1 MLIFRENSSENVPF
15 VEIDEPKR
23 MEIYERRVTSMKKL
37 LALVLALVMTLS
49 LAVVGSNA
57 AFKDADKVNETY
69 SEAVNVLSGMKVFQ
83 GYTDGSFQ
91 PTGDITRAE
100 VAAIVYRLYT
110 GDVTDKQASL
120 YATYNKFS
128 DMDGAAWAKGYIGYC
143 ANAGLIKGYDDKTFG
158 PADKVTGYQALAM
171 ILRAVGYDK
180 NDEFTGAQWQL
191 RVASTAQQAGVLV
204 NVKGVDLNAPASREL
219 VAELLFRT
227 AATVPM
233 VKYTPAF
240 GYVAN
245 SIVGNQKTLGEQNFD
260 LKLSTTVNA
269 DVWGRPAN
277 VWTYNTGDKKTT
289 VVAKPV
295 VSYTVKVD
303 ECDIAKDL
311 GISTS
316 KAIEGAYIDGYSYA
330 KNLTSADVTSNRYAT
345 INPLATTSYVGAQGR
360 LTEVYDMGAAGYRI
374 VEINTYLAQITKVTP
389 AYTDRNSH
397 VTVDTV
403 DLKAY
408 TTSNTTKPVSFA
420 KVEATGFTV
429 GQYVLV
435 TISNVG
441 TATAAVE
448 SVAAAEVV
456 AGGKLTGWT
465 NEVGTTAATTVVA
478 GTTYKDANKFFLN
491 YRAAG
496 NWMVATD
503 SYGNAIGLVESASN
517 YLAVARIE
525 WKANATSFGGYALA
539 DVVLANGEVKNDVTI
554 ASVNGNAANATGSQ
568 NGNFYTQGVPTSGS
582 VSIYWTNNS
591 AYYNHI
597 MAYSVNADGSYNLMN
612 ATHYTNAAT
621 KSDKVVDLGGP
632 DTNTVGTASYNNS
645 TATISDQTNTVV
657 ATDNTVFLYVNENG
671 YSYTVYTGKNNA
683 PSITAAKMCVKF
695 DSYGYAELV
704 VVRSYTAASNTFIA
718 YVTDKTVD
726 GYAYPNG
733 TQVPAYTVY
742 KLGSLDATTVYD
754 ATVSGTTVTAANAF
768 ATAFD
773 GQSAGQGLYKF
784 EVTSDGYIKSMALVL
799 AGAGAYATKT
809 EGTEYFDRATVKA
822 PVVGNSF
829 QTEKTTGTVNKD
841 FNVLTD
847 PATSVIKVVTYS
859 DGTVALAA
867 GTTADITEGAKVL
880 VNYNGTA
887 SLNKYNAKVV
897 YVAAAESSV
906 NPDADKSDVKTL
918 AGKGTVTI
926 GSTVVDIVDKAYVS
940 VDLAL
945 KNAKTLTGYN
955 GSTMPVAV
963 SNTNDWVA
971 LGVYDNAAL
980 AAQVT
985 LPANSGSTTASGT
998 YVLSTNNV
1006 ILVAFSENFV
1016 NYYVAYV
1023 IG

>member
-1 MLIFRENSSENVPF
+1 
-15 VEIDEPKR
+15 
-23 MEIYERRVTSMKKL
+23 MKKL

-245 SIVGNQKTLGEQNFD
+245 SVVGAQKTLGEQNFD

-277 VWTYNTGDKKTT
+277 VWTYNTGNKKTT

-621 KSDKVVDLGGP
+621 KSDKIIDLGG
-632 DTNTVGTASYNNS
+632 DADVGTAYYNNS
-645 TATISDQTNTVV
+645 TATIGDRINNVV
-657 ATDNTVFLYVNENG
+657 ATDNTVFLYVNDNG

-704 VVRSYTAASNTFIA
+704 VVRGYTAASNTFIA
-718 YVTDKTVD
+718 YVTDKTID

-733 TQVPAYTVY
+733 VQVPAYTVY
-742 KLGSLDATTVYD
+742 KMGSLDATTVYD
-754 ATVSGTTVTAANAF
+754 ATVSGTTVTATSKF
-768 ATAFD
+768 ATAYD
-773 GQSAGQGLYKF
+773 VANAGHGLYKF
-784 EVTSDGYIKSMALVL
+784 EVTSDGYISSMTLVM
-799 AGAGAYATKT
+799 AGEGAYQTDT
-809 EGTEYFDRATVKA
+809 TNHIDRATVKA

-829 QTEKTTGTVNKD
+829 QTEKTTNVANKD
-841 FNVLTD
+841 FNILTD
-847 PATSVIKVVTYS
+847 PATTVIKVVTYN

-867 GTTADITEGAKVL
+867 GTPADLTAGAKVL

-897 YVAAAESSV
+897 YVAATESSV
-906 NPDADKSDVKTL
+906 NPNPSVPANVASIEIKSDKSVYMTLDNTAKVGDKFGFTVEKLGDNGYVKVGDYF
-918 AGKGTVTI
+918 ATVQGNTKAAW
-926 GSTVVDIVDKAYVS
+926 VDMSKV
-940 VDLAL
+940 L
-945 KNAKTLTGYN
+945 
-955 GSTMPVAV
+955 
-963 SNTNDWVA
+963 SN
-971 LGVYDNAAL
+971 
-980 AAQVT
+980 
-985 LPANSGSTTASGT
+985 GT
-998 YVLSTNNV
+998 YRVTCGV
-1006 ILVAFSENFV
+1006 FTDEATF
-1016 NYYVAYV
+1016 
-1023 IG
+1023 

>member
-1 MLIFRENSSENVPF
+1 
-15 VEIDEPKR
+15 
-23 MEIYERRVTSMKKL
+23 MKKL

-204 NVKGVDLNAPASREL
+204 NVKGVDLNAAATREL

-277 VWTYNTGDKKTT
+277 VWTYNTGNKKTT

-389 AYTDRNSH
+389 AFTDRNSH

-408 TTSNTTKPVSFA
+408 TTSTTTKPVSFA

-621 KSDKVVDLGGP
+621 KSDKIIDLGFTESTP
-632 DTNTVGTASYNNS
+632 ETTAGTAYYNNS
-645 TATISDQTNTVV
+645 TATIGDRTNNIV
-657 ATDNTVFLYVNENG
+657 ATDNTVFLYVNDNG

-704 VVRSYTAASNTFIA
+704 VVRGYTAASNTFIA
-718 YVTDKTVD
+718 YVTDKTID
-726 GYAYPNG
+726 GYAYPSG
-733 TQVPAYTVY
+733 VQVPAYTVY
-742 KLGSLDATTVYD
+742 KMGSLDATTVYD
-754 ATVSGTTVTAANAF
+754 ASVSGTTVTATSKF
-768 ATAFD
+768 ATAYD
-773 GQSAGQGLYKF
+773 GANAGHGLYKF
-784 EVTSDGYIKSMALVL
+784 EVTSDGYISSMTLVM
-799 AGAGAYATKT
+799 AG
-809 EGTEYFDRATVKA
+809 EGIYNTDTTNHIDRATVKA

-829 QTEKTTGTVNKD
+829 QTAQAANTPNKD

-847 PATSVIKVVTYS
+847 PATAVIKVVKYN
-859 DGTVALAA
+859 DGTIALAA
-867 GTTADITEGAKVL
+867 GTADDITTSSIAVL
-880 VNYNGTA
+880 VNYDATA
-887 SLNKYNAKVV
+887 SLNKYNAKTV
-897 YVAAAESSV
+897 YVVTSENIENPNPSV
-906 NPDADKSDVKTL
+906 PANVASIEIKSDKSVYMTLDNTAKVGDKFGFTVEKLGDNGYVKVGDYF
-918 AGKGTVTI
+918 ATVQGNTKAAW
-926 GSTVVDIVDKAYVS
+926 VDMSKV
-940 VDLAL
+940 L
-945 KNAKTLTGYN
+945 
-955 GSTMPVAV
+955 
-963 SNTNDWVA
+963 SN
-971 LGVYDNAAL
+971 
-980 AAQVT
+980 
-985 LPANSGSTTASGT
+985 GT
-998 YVLSTNNV
+998 YRVTCGV
-1006 ILVAFSENFV
+1006 FTDEATF
-1016 NYYVAYV
+1016 
-1023 IG
+1023 

>member
-1 MLIFRENSSENVPF
+1 
-15 VEIDEPKR
+15 
-23 MEIYERRVTSMKKL
+23 MKKL

-91 PTGDITRAE
+91 PKGAITRAE

-110 GDVTDKQASL
+110 GDVADKQASL

-245 SIVGNQKTLGEQNFD
+245 SVVGAQKTLGEQNFD

-277 VWTYNTGDKKTT
+277 VWTYNTGNKKTT

-408 TTSNTTKPVSFA
+408 TTSTTTKPVSFA

-478 GTTYKDANKFFLN
+478 GTTYKDSNKFFLN
-491 YRAAG
+491 HRAAG

-621 KSDKVVDLGGP
+621 KSDKIIDLGG
-632 DTNTVGTASYNNS
+632 DTAVGTAYYNNS
-645 TATISDQTNTVV
+645 TATIGDRINNVV
-657 ATDNTVFLYVNENG
+657 ATDNTVFLYVNDNG

-704 VVRSYTAASNTFIA
+704 VVRGYTAASNTFIA
-718 YVTDKTVD
+718 YVTDKTID
-726 GYAYPNG
+726 GYAYPSG
-733 TQVPAYTVY
+733 VQVPAYTVY
-742 KLGSLDATTVYD
+742 KMGSLDATTVYD
-754 ATVSGTTVTAANAF
+754 ATVSGTTVTATSKF
-768 ATAFD
+768 ATAYN
-773 GQSAGQGLYKF
+773 GANAGHGLYKF
-784 EVTSDGYIKSMALVL
+784 EVTSDGYISSMTLVM
-799 AGAGAYATKT
+799 AG
-809 EGTEYFDRATVKA
+809 EGTYNTDTTNHIDRATVKA

-829 QTEKTTGTVNKD
+829 QTAKAANTPNKD

-847 PATSVIKVVTYS
+847 PATAVIKVVKYN
-859 DGTVALAA
+859 DGTIALAA
-867 GTTADITEGAKVL
+867 GTADDITTSSIAVL
-880 VNYNGTA
+880 VNYDATA
-887 SLNKYNAKVV
+887 SLNKYNAKTV
-897 YVAAAESSV
+897 YVVTSENIENPNPSV
-906 NPDADKSDVKTL
+906 PANVASIEIKSDKSVYMTLDNTAKVGDKFGFTVEKLGDNGYVKVGDYF
-918 AGKGTVTI
+918 ATVQGNTKAAW
-926 GSTVVDIVDKAYVS
+926 VDMSKV
-940 VDLAL
+940 L
-945 KNAKTLTGYN
+945 
-955 GSTMPVAV
+955 
-963 SNTNDWVA
+963 SN
-971 LGVYDNAAL
+971 
-980 AAQVT
+980 
-985 LPANSGSTTASGT
+985 GT
-998 YVLSTNNV
+998 YRVTCGVFTDEATFN
-1006 ILVAFSENFV
+1006 
-1016 NYYVAYV
+1016 
-1023 IG
+1023 

>member
-1 MLIFRENSSENVPF
+1 
-15 VEIDEPKR
+15 
-23 MEIYERRVTSMKKL
+23 MKKL

-204 NVKGVDLNAPASREL
+204 NVKGVDLNAAATREL

-408 TTSNTTKPVSFA
+408 TTSTTTKPVSFA

-554 ASVNGNAANATGSQ
+554 ASVNGNAANATGAT
-568 NGNFYTQGVPTSGS
+568 GNTYTQGVPTSGS

-621 KSDKVVDLGGP
+621 KSDKIIDLGF
-632 DTNTVGTASYNNS
+632 TVSTPETTAGTAFYNNS
-645 TATISDQTNTVV
+645 TATIGDASNTNTVV
-657 ATDNTVFLYVNENG
+657 ATDNTVFLYVNDNG

-704 VVRSYTAASNTFIA
+704 VVRGYTAASNTFIA
-718 YVTDKTVD
+718 YVTDKTID
-726 GYAYPNG
+726 GYAYPSG
-733 TQVPAYTVY
+733 VQVPAYTVY
-742 KLGSLDATTVYD
+742 KMGSLDATTVYD
-754 ATVSGTTVTAANAF
+754 ATVSGTTVTATSKF
-768 ATAFD
+768 ATAYD
-773 GQSAGQGLYKF
+773 GANAGHGLYKF
-784 EVTSDGYIKSMALVL
+784 EVTSDGYISSMTLVM
-799 AGAGAYATKT
+799 AGEGAYATDT
-809 EGTEYFDRATVKA
+809 TNHIDRATVKA

-829 QTEKTTGTVNKD
+829 QTAQSAGTPNKD

-847 PATSVIKVVTYS
+847 PATAVIKVVKYN
-859 DGTVALAA
+859 DGTIALAA
-867 GTTADITEGAKVL
+867 GTADDITTSSIAVL
-880 VNYNGTA
+880 VNYDATA
-887 SLNKYNAKVV
+887 SLNKYNAKTV
-897 YVAAAESSV
+897 YVVTSENIENPNPSV
-906 NPDADKSDVKTL
+906 PANVASIEIKSDKSVYMTLDNTAKVGDKFGFTVEKLGDNGYVKVGDYF
-918 AGKGTVTI
+918 ATVQGNTKAAW
-926 GSTVVDIVDKAYVS
+926 VDMSKV
-940 VDLAL
+940 L
-945 KNAKTLTGYN
+945 
-955 GSTMPVAV
+955 
-963 SNTNDWVA
+963 SN
-971 LGVYDNAAL
+971 
-980 AAQVT
+980 
-985 LPANSGSTTASGT
+985 GT
-998 YVLSTNNV
+998 YRVTCGV
-1006 ILVAFSENFV
+1006 FTDEATF
-1016 NYYVAYV
+1016 
-1023 IG
+1023 

>member
-1 MLIFRENSSENVPF
+1 
-15 VEIDEPKR
+15 
-23 MEIYERRVTSMKKL
+23 MKKL

-91 PTGDITRAE
+91 PKGAITRAE

-110 GDVTDKQASL
+110 GDVADKQASL

-128 DMDGAAWAKGYIGYC
+128 DMDGAKWAAGYIGYC
-143 ANAGLIKGYDDKTFG
+143 ANAGLVKGYDAKTFG

-204 NVKGVDLNAPASREL
+204 NVKGVDLHAAATREL

-245 SIVGNQKTLGEQNFD
+245 SIVGAQKTLGEQNFD

-277 VWTYNTGDKKTT
+277 VWTYNTGNKKTT

-408 TTSNTTKPVSFA
+408 TTSTTTKPVSFA

-621 KSDKVVDLGGP
+621 KSDKIIDLGG
-632 DTNTVGTASYNNS
+632 DAAVGTAYYNNS
-645 TATISDQTNTVV
+645 TATIGDRINNVV
-657 ATDNTVFLYVNENG
+657 ATDNTVFLYVNDNG

-704 VVRSYTAASNTFIA
+704 VVRGYTAASNTFIA
-718 YVTDKTVD
+718 YVTDKTID
-726 GYAYPNG
+726 GYAYPSG
-733 TQVPAYTVY
+733 VQVPAYTVY
-742 KLGSLDATTVYD
+742 KMGSLDATTVYD
-754 ATVSGTTVTAANAF
+754 ATVSGTTVTATSKF
-768 ATAFD
+768 ATAYN
-773 GQSAGQGLYKF
+773 GANAGHGLYKF
-784 EVTSDGYIKSMALVL
+784 EVTSDGYISSMTLVM
-799 AGAGAYATKT
+799 AG
-809 EGTEYFDRATVKA
+809 EGTYNTDTTNHIDRATVKA

-829 QTEKTTGTVNKD
+829 QTAQAANTPNKD

-847 PATSVIKVVTYS
+847 PATAVIKVVKYN
-859 DGTVALAA
+859 DGTIALAA
-867 GTTADITEGAKVL
+867 GTADDITTSSIAVL
-880 VNYNGTA
+880 VNYDATA
-887 SLNKYNAKVV
+887 SLNKYNAKTV
-897 YVAAAESSV
+897 YVVTSENIENPNPSV
-906 NPDADKSDVKTL
+906 PANVASIEIKSDKSVYMTLDNTAKVGDKFGFTVEKLGDNGYVKVGDYF
-918 AGKGTVTI
+918 ATVQGNTKAAW
-926 GSTVVDIVDKAYVS
+926 VDMSKV
-940 VDLAL
+940 L
-945 KNAKTLTGYN
+945 
-955 GSTMPVAV
+955 
-963 SNTNDWVA
+963 SN
-971 LGVYDNAAL
+971 
-980 AAQVT
+980 
-985 LPANSGSTTASGT
+985 GT
-998 YVLSTNNV
+998 YRVTCGVFTDEATFN
-1006 ILVAFSENFV
+1006 
-1016 NYYVAYV
+1016 
-1023 IG
+1023 

>member
-1 MLIFRENSSENVPF
+1 
-15 VEIDEPKR
+15 
-23 MEIYERRVTSMKKL
+23 MKKL

-204 NVKGVDLNAPASREL
+204 NVKGVDLNAAATREL

-554 ASVNGNAANATGSQ
+554 ASVNGNAANATGAQ
-568 NGNFYTQGVPTSGS
+568 GNTYTQGVPTSGS

-621 KSDKVVDLGGP
+621 KSDKIIDLGF
-632 DTNTVGTASYNNS
+632 TVSTPETTAGTAFYNNS
-645 TATISDQTNTVV
+645 TATIGDASNTNTVV
-657 ATDNTVFLYVNENG
+657 ATDNTVFLYVNDNG

-704 VVRSYTAASNTFIA
+704 VVRGYTAASNTFIA
-718 YVTDKTVD
+718 YVTDKTID
-726 GYAYPNG
+726 GYAYPSG
-733 TQVPAYTVY
+733 VQVPAYTVY
-742 KLGSLDATTVYD
+742 KMGSLDATTVYD
-754 ATVSGTTVTAANAF
+754 ATVSGTTVTATSKF
-768 ATAFD
+768 ATAYD
-773 GQSAGQGLYKF
+773 GANAGHGLYKF
-784 EVTSDGYIKSMALVL
+784 EVTSDGYISSMTLVM
-799 AGAGAYATKT
+799 AGEGAYATDT
-809 EGTEYFDRATVKA
+809 TNHIDRATVKA

-829 QTEKTTGTVNKD
+829 QTAQSAGTPNKD

-847 PATSVIKVVTYS
+847 PATAVIKVVKYN
-859 DGTVALAA
+859 DGTIALAA
-867 GTTADITEGAKVL
+867 GTADDITTSSIAVL
-880 VNYNGTA
+880 VNYDATA
-887 SLNKYNAKVV
+887 SLNKYNAKTV
-897 YVAAAESSV
+897 YVVTSENIENPNPSV
-906 NPDADKSDVKTL
+906 PANVASIEIKSDKSVYMTLDNTAKVGDKFGFTVEKLGDNGYVKVGDYFATVQGNTK
-918 AGKGTVTI
+918 AAWVDMGKV
-926 GSTVVDIVDKAYVS
+926 
-940 VDLAL
+940 L
-945 KNAKTLTGYN
+945 
-955 GSTMPVAV
+955 
-963 SNTNDWVA
+963 SN
-971 LGVYDNAAL
+971 
-980 AAQVT
+980 
-985 LPANSGSTTASGT
+985 GT
-998 YVLSTNNV
+998 YRVTCGV
-1006 ILVAFSENFV
+1006 FTDEATF
-1016 NYYVAYV
+1016 
-1023 IG
+1023 

>member
-91 PTGDITRAE
+91 PKGAITRAE

-110 GDVTDKQASL
+110 GDVADKQASL

-128 DMDGAAWAKGYIGYC
+128 DMDGAKWAAGYIGYC

-191 RVASTAQQAGVLV
+191 RVASTAQQLGVLK
-204 NVKGVDLNAPASREL
+204 NVKGVDLNAAASREL

-245 SIVGNQKTLGEQNFD
+245 SIVGAQKTLGEQNFD

-277 VWTYNTGDKKTT
+277 VWTYNTGNKKTT

-408 TTSNTTKPVSFA
+408 TTSTTTKPVSFA

-554 ASVNGNAANATGSQ
+554 ASVNGNAANATGAT
-568 NGNFYTQGVPTSGS
+568 GNTYTQGVPTSGS

-612 ATHYTNAAT
+612 ATHYTNATT
-621 KSDKVVDLGGP
+621 KSDKVVDLGGTDP
-632 DTNTVGTASYNNS
+632 NKVGTASYNNS

-657 ATDNTVFLYVNENG
+657 ATDNTVFLYVNDNG

-704 VVRSYTAASNTFIA
+704 VVRGYTAASNTFIA
-718 YVTDKTVD
+718 YVTDKTID
-726 GYAYPNG
+726 GYAYPSG
-733 TQVPAYTVY
+733 VQVPAYTVY
-742 KLGSLDATTVYD
+742 KMGSLDSTTVYD
-754 ATVSGTTVTAANAF
+754 ATVSGTTVTATSKF
-768 ATAFD
+768 ATAYD
-773 GQSAGQGLYKF
+773 GANAGHGLYKF
-784 EVTSDGYIKSMALVL
+784 EVTSDGYISSMTLVM
-799 AGAGAYATKT
+799 AGEGAYNTDMT
-809 EGTEYFDRATVKA
+809 NHIDRAMVKA

-829 QTEKTTGTVNKD
+829 QTAQSAGTPNKD

-847 PATSVIKVVTYS
+847 PATAVIKVVKYN
-859 DGTVALAA
+859 DGTIALAA
-867 GTTADITEGAKVL
+867 GTADDITTSSIAVL
-880 VNYNGTA
+880 VNYDATA
-887 SLNKYNAKVV
+887 SLNKYNAKTV
-897 YVAAAESSV
+897 YVVTSENIENPNPSV
-906 NPDADKSDVKTL
+906 PANVASIEIKSDRSVYMTLDNTAKVGDKFGFTLEKLGDNGYVKVGDYF
-918 AGKGTVTI
+918 ATVQGNTKAAW
-926 GSTVVDIVDKAYVS
+926 VDMSKV
-940 VDLAL
+940 L
-945 KNAKTLTGYN
+945 
-955 GSTMPVAV
+955 
-963 SNTNDWVA
+963 SN
-971 LGVYDNAAL
+971 
-980 AAQVT
+980 
-985 LPANSGSTTASGT
+985 GT
-998 YVLSTNNV
+998 YRVTCGV
-1006 ILVAFSENFV
+1006 FTDEATF
-1016 NYYVAYV
+1016 
-1023 IG
+1023 

>member
-1 MLIFRENSSENVPF
+1 
-15 VEIDEPKR
+15 
-23 MEIYERRVTSMKKL
+23 MKKL
-37 LALVLALVMTLS
+37 LAMVLALVMTLS

-120 YATYNKFS
+120 YATYNKFA
-128 DMDGAAWAKGYIGYC
+128 DMDGASWAKGYIGYC
-143 ANAGLIKGYDDKTFG
+143 GNAGLIKGYDAKTFG
-158 PADKVTGYQALAM
+158 PSDKVTGYQALAM

-180 NDEFTGAQWQL
+180 NNEFTGADWQL
-191 RVASTAQQAGVLV
+191 HVAQTAQQAGVLK
-204 NVKGVDLNAPASREL
+204 NVKGVDLNAAASREL

-227 AATVPM
+227 AAEVPM

-245 SIVGNQKTLGEQNFD
+245 SVVGAQKTLGEQNFG
-260 LKLSTTVNA
+260 LKLSTTTTA

-289 VVAKPV
+289 VVAKAV
-295 VSYTVKVD
+295 ATYTTKVD

-311 GISTS
+311 GITS
-316 KAIEGAYIDGYSYA
+316 AKPIEGAYIDGASYA

-360 LTEVYDMGAAGYRI
+360 LTEVYDMGIAGYRI
-374 VEINTYLAQITKVTP
+374 VEINTYLAQVTKVTP

-397 VTVDTV
+397 TTVDTV

-408 TTSNTTKPVSFA
+408 TTSPATSTATFTKVKAS
-420 KVEATGFTV
+420 GFTV

-435 TISNVG
+435 TISNV
-441 TATAAVE
+441 TTAATAAVE
-448 SVAAAEVV
+448 SVVAAEVV

-478 GTTYKDANKFFLN
+478 GTTYKDSNKFFLN

-503 SYGNAIGLVESASN
+503 TYGNAIGLVESASN

-554 ASVNGNAANATGSQ
+554 ASVNGKAANATGTV
-568 NGNFYTQGVPTSGS
+568 GTTYTQGVPGSGS

-591 AYYNHI
+591 AYYKHI
-597 MAYSVNADGSYNLMN
+597 MAYSVNADGSYNLMD
-612 ATHYTNAAT
+612 ATHFTAAQT
-621 KSDKVVDLGGP
+621 PSDKIIDLGF
-632 DTNTVGTASYNNS
+632 TTATPETDPGNAIYNNA
-645 TATISDQTNTVV
+645 TATISDKTNTVV
-657 ATDNTVFLYVNENG
+657 ATDNTVFLYVNDNG

-683 PSITAAKMCVKF
+683 PSITAAKMCVKY

-704 VVRSYTAASNTFIA
+704 VVRGYTAASNTFFA
-718 YVTDKTVD
+718 YVTDKNVD

-733 TQVPAYTVY
+733 VQVKGYNVY
-742 KLGSLDATTVYD
+742 KLGSTDATVVYD
-754 ATVSGTTVTAANAF
+754 ATVTGATTVPNTKF
-768 ATAFD
+768 TTAFD
-773 GQSAGQGLYKF
+773 DTGHGHGLYKF
-784 EVTSDGYIKSMALVL
+784 EVTSDGYIKNMEFVL
-799 AGAGAYATKT
+799 AGEGVYATNT
-809 EGTEYFDRATVKA
+809 VDNEIFDRATVKA

-829 QTEKTTGTVNKD
+829 QTEQTAGTANKD
-841 FNVLTD
+841 FNVMTN
-847 PATSVIKVVTYS
+847 PVTAVIKVVKYN
-859 DGTVALAA
+859 DGTIALAA
-867 GTTADITEGAKVL
+867 GTADDITANSTVL
-880 VNYNGTA
+880 VNYNA
-887 SLNKYNAKVV
+887 PVSLNKYNAKTV
-897 YVAAAESSV
+897 YVVTSENNV
-906 NPDADKSDVKTL
+906 NPNPAVV
-918 AGKGTVTI
+918 GTVTVNSMSYSA
-926 GSTVVDIVDKAYVS
+926 GSFTANLTSDVALTSGTSYTVTVANASGVIVKSHTATLGGNQAAATPF
-940 VDLAL
+940 DL
-945 KNAKTLTGYN
+945 TVPYT
-955 GSTMPVAV
+955 AV
-963 SNTNDWVA
+963 SGA
-971 LGVYDNAAL
+971 
-980 AAQVT
+980 
-985 LPANSGSTTASGT
+985 GT
-998 YVLSTNNV
+998 YVVTVTFSTGTTT
-1006 ILVAFSENFV
+1006 VATGSNT
-1016 NYYVAYV
+1016 VAV
-1023 IG
+1023 V

>member
-1 MLIFRENSSENVPF
+1 
-15 VEIDEPKR
+15 
-23 MEIYERRVTSMKKL
+23 MKKL

-245 SIVGNQKTLGEQNFD
+245 SVVGAQKTLGEQNFD

-277 VWTYNTGDKKTT
+277 VWTYNTGNKKTT

-408 TTSNTTKPVSFA
+408 TTSTTTKPVSFA

-554 ASVNGNAANATGSQ
+554 ASVNGNAANATGAVGST
-568 NGNFYTQGVPTSGS
+568 YTQGVPTSGS

-621 KSDKVVDLGGP
+621 KSDKVVDLGGT
-632 DTNTVGTASYNNS
+632 DANTVGTASYNNS

-657 ATDNTVFLYVNENG
+657 ATDNTVFLYVNDNG

-704 VVRSYTAASNTFIA
+704 VVRGYTAASNTFIA

-733 TQVPAYTVY
+733 VQVPAYTVY

-754 ATVSGTTVTAANAF
+754 ATVNGTTVTAANAF

-784 EVTSDGYIKSMALVL
+784 EVTSDGYIKSMTLVL

-829 QTEKTTGTVNKD
+829 QTEKTTNDVNKD

-847 PATSVIKVVTYS
+847 PATTVIKVVTYN

-906 NPDADKSDVKTL
+906 NPDPSVPANVASIAIKSDKSVYMTLDNTAKVGDKFSFTVEKLGDNGYVKVGDYF
-918 AGKGTVTI
+918 ATVQGNTKAAW
-926 GSTVVDIVDKAYVS
+926 VDMSKV
-940 VDLAL
+940 L
-945 KNAKTLTGYN
+945 
-955 GSTMPVAV
+955 
-963 SNTNDWVA
+963 SN
-971 LGVYDNAAL
+971 
-980 AAQVT
+980 
-985 LPANSGSTTASGT
+985 GT
-998 YVLSTNNV
+998 YRVTCGV
-1006 ILVAFSENFV
+1006 FTDEATF
-1016 NYYVAYV
+1016 
-1023 IG
+1023 

>member
-1 MLIFRENSSENVPF
+1 
-15 VEIDEPKR
+15 
-23 MEIYERRVTSMKKL
+23 MKKL

-245 SIVGNQKTLGEQNFD
+245 SVVGAQKTLGEQNFD

-277 VWTYNTGDKKTT
+277 VWTYNTGNKKTT

-478 GTTYKDANKFFLN
+478 GTTYKDSNKFFLN

-554 ASVNGNAANATGSQ
+554 ASVNGNAANATGAM
-568 NGNFYTQGVPTSGS
+568 GNTYTQGVPTSGS

-621 KSDKVVDLGGP
+621 KSDKVVDLGGTDP
-632 DTNTVGTASYNNS
+632 NKVGTASYNNS

-657 ATDNTVFLYVNENG
+657 ATDNTVFLYVNDNG

-704 VVRSYTAASNTFIA
+704 VVRGYTAASNTFIA

-733 TQVPAYTVY
+733 VQVPAYTVY

-754 ATVSGTTVTAANAF
+754 ATVNGTTVTAANAF

-784 EVTSDGYIKSMALVL
+784 EVSSDGYIKSMALVL

-829 QTEKTTGTVNKD
+829 QTEQTTGTVNKD

-847 PATSVIKVVTYS
+847 PATTVIKVVTYN

-906 NPDADKSDVKTL
+906 NPNPSVPANVASIEIKSDKSVYMTLDNTAKVGDKFGFTVEKLGDNGYVKVGDYF
-918 AGKGTVTI
+918 ATVQGNTKAAW
-926 GSTVVDIVDKAYVS
+926 VDMSKV
-940 VDLAL
+940 L
-945 KNAKTLTGYN
+945 
-955 GSTMPVAV
+955 
-963 SNTNDWVA
+963 SN
-971 LGVYDNAAL
+971 
-980 AAQVT
+980 
-985 LPANSGSTTASGT
+985 GT
-998 YVLSTNNV
+998 YRVTCGV
-1006 ILVAFSENFV
+1006 FTDEATF
-1016 NYYVAYV
+1016 
-1023 IG
+1023 

>member
-1 MLIFRENSSENVPF
+1 
-15 VEIDEPKR
+15 
-23 MEIYERRVTSMKKL
+23 MKKL

-91 PTGDITRAE
+91 PKGAITRAE

-110 GDVTDKQASL
+110 GDVADKQASL

-245 SIVGNQKTLGEQNFD
+245 SVVGAQKTLGEQNFD

-277 VWTYNTGDKKTT
+277 VWTYNTGNKKTT

-408 TTSNTTKPVSFA
+408 TTSTTTKPVSFA

-491 YRAAG
+491 YRVAG

-554 ASVNGNAANATGSQ
+554 ASVNGNAANATGAVGST
-568 NGNFYTQGVPTSGS
+568 YTQGVPTSGS

-621 KSDKVVDLGGP
+621 KSDKVVDLGGT
-632 DTNTVGTASYNNS
+632 DANTVGTASYNNS

-657 ATDNTVFLYVNENG
+657 ATDNTVFLYVNDNG

-704 VVRSYTAASNTFIA
+704 VVRGYTAASNTFIA
-718 YVTDKTVD
+718 YVTDEIID

-733 TQVPAYTVY
+733 VQVPAYTVY

-754 ATVSGTTVTAANAF
+754 ATVSGTTVTAASVFTGAF
-768 ATAFD
+768 R
-773 GQSAGQGLYKF
+773 GVSAGQGLYKF
-784 EVTSDGYIKSMALVL
+784 EVTSDGYIKSMTLVL
-799 AGAGAYATKT
+799 AGAGAYATNT

-847 PATSVIKVVTYS
+847 PATTVIKVVTYN

-867 GTTADITEGAKVL
+867 GTTADITEGSKVL

-887 SLNKYNAKVV
+887 SLHKYNAKVV

-906 NPDADKSDVKTL
+906 NPNPSVPANVASIEIKSDKSVYMTLDNTAKVGDKFGFTVEKLGDNGYVKVGDYF
-918 AGKGTVTI
+918 ATVQGNTKAAW
-926 GSTVVDIVDKAYVS
+926 VDMSKV
-940 VDLAL
+940 L
-945 KNAKTLTGYN
+945 
-955 GSTMPVAV
+955 
-963 SNTNDWVA
+963 SN
-971 LGVYDNAAL
+971 
-980 AAQVT
+980 
-985 LPANSGSTTASGT
+985 GT
-998 YVLSTNNV
+998 YRVTCGVFTDEATFN
-1006 ILVAFSENFV
+1006 
-1016 NYYVAYV
+1016 
-1023 IG
+1023 

>member
-1 MLIFRENSSENVPF
+1 
-15 VEIDEPKR
+15 
-23 MEIYERRVTSMKKL
+23 MKKL

-245 SIVGNQKTLGEQNFD
+245 SVVGAQKTLGEQNFD

-277 VWTYNTGDKKTT
+277 VWTYNTGNKKTT

-303 ECDIAKDL
+303 ECYIAKDL

-408 TTSNTTKPVSFA
+408 TTSTTTKPVSFA

-491 YRAAG
+491 HRAAG

-621 KSDKVVDLGGP
+621 KSDKIIDLGG
-632 DTNTVGTASYNNS
+632 DADVGTAYYNNS
-645 TATISDQTNTVV
+645 TATIGDRINNVV
-657 ATDNTVFLYVNENG
+657 ATDNTVFLYVNDNG

-704 VVRSYTAASNTFIA
+704 VVRGYTAASNTFIA
-718 YVTDKTVD
+718 YVTDNTVD
-726 GYAYPNG
+726 GFAYPNG

-754 ATVSGTTVTAANAF
+754 ATVTGATTMPSTTFTTTV
-768 ATAFD
+768 ATN
-773 GQSAGQGLYKF
+773 GHGLYKF
-784 EVTSDGYIKSMALVL
+784 EVTSDGYIKNMALVL
-799 AGAGAYATKT
+799 AGTGDYATKT

-829 QTEKTTGTVNKD
+829 QTEQTTDTVNKD

-847 PATSVIKVVTYS
+847 PATTVIKVVKYN

-867 GTTADITEGAKVL
+867 GTPADLTAGAKVL

-897 YVAAAESSV
+897 YVAATESSV
-906 NPDADKSDVKTL
+906 NPNPSVPANVASIEIKSDKSVYMTLDNTAKVGDKFGFTVEKLGDNGYVKVGDYF
-918 AGKGTVTI
+918 ATVQ
-926 GSTVVDIVDKAYVS
+926 GNPKAAWVDMSKV
-940 VDLAL
+940 L
-945 KNAKTLTGYN
+945 
-955 GSTMPVAV
+955 
-963 SNTNDWVA
+963 SN
-971 LGVYDNAAL
+971 
-980 AAQVT
+980 
-985 LPANSGSTTASGT
+985 GT
-998 YVLSTNNV
+998 YRVTCGV
-1006 ILVAFSENFV
+1006 FTDEATF
-1016 NYYVAYV
+1016 
-1023 IG
+1023 

>member
-1 MLIFRENSSENVPF
+1 
-15 VEIDEPKR
+15 
-23 MEIYERRVTSMKKL
+23 MKKL

-120 YATYNKFS
+120 YATYNKFT
-128 DMDGAAWAKGYIGYC
+128 DMDGAKWAAGYIGYC

-245 SIVGNQKTLGEQNFD
+245 SVVGAQKTLGEQNFD

-277 VWTYNTGDKKTT
+277 VWTYNTGNKKTT

-330 KNLTSADVTSNRYAT
+330 KNLTSADVTSNCYAT

-408 TTSNTTKPVSFA
+408 TTSTTTKPVSFA

-554 ASVNGNAANATGSQ
+554 ASVNGNAANATGAT
-568 NGNFYTQGVPTSGS
+568 GNTYTQGVPTSGS

-621 KSDKVVDLGGP
+621 KSDKVVDLGGT
-632 DTNTVGTASYNNS
+632 DANTVGTASYNNS
-645 TATISDQTNTVV
+645 TATISDQINTVV
-657 ATDNTVFLYVNENG
+657 ATDNTVFLYVNDNG

-704 VVRSYTAASNTFIA
+704 VVRGYTAASNTFIA
-718 YVTDKTVD
+718 YVTDEIID

-733 TQVPAYTVY
+733 VQVPAYTVY

-754 ATVSGTTVTAANAF
+754 ATVSGTTVTATSVFTETFCGA
-768 ATAFD
+768 
-773 GQSAGQGLYKF
+773 SAGQGLYKF
-784 EVTSDGYIKSMALVL
+784 VVTSDGYIKSMALVL
-799 AGAGAYATKT
+799 AGAGAYDTKT

-829 QTEKTTGTVNKD
+829 QTEQTTGTVNKD

-847 PATSVIKVVTYS
+847 PATTVIKVVTYN

-867 GTTADITEGAKVL
+867 GTTADITEGSKVL

-897 YVAAAESSV
+897 YVAATESSV
-906 NPDADKSDVKTL
+906 NPNPSVPANVASIEIKSDKSVYMTLDNTAKVGDKFGFTVEKLGDNGYVKVGDYF
-918 AGKGTVTI
+918 ATVQGNTKAAW
-926 GSTVVDIVDKAYVS
+926 VDMSKV
-940 VDLAL
+940 L
-945 KNAKTLTGYN
+945 
-955 GSTMPVAV
+955 
-963 SNTNDWVA
+963 SN
-971 LGVYDNAAL
+971 
-980 AAQVT
+980 
-985 LPANSGSTTASGT
+985 GT
-998 YVLSTNNV
+998 YRVTCGV
-1006 ILVAFSENFV
+1006 FTDEATF
-1016 NYYVAYV
+1016 
-1023 IG
+1023 

>member
-1 MLIFRENSSENVPF
+1 
-15 VEIDEPKR
+15 
-23 MEIYERRVTSMKKL
+23 MKKL

-57 AFKDADKVNETY
+57 AFKDAKDTTETY
-69 SEAVNVLSGMKVFQ
+69 AEAVDVLSGMGVFN
-83 GYTDGSFQ
+83 GYKNADGTYSFQ
-91 PTGDITRAE
+91 PKGEITRAE

-110 GDVTDKQASL
+110 ADVTDKQASL
-120 YATYNKFS
+120 YATYNKFN
-128 DMDGAAWAKGYIGYC
+128 DMNGAAWAAGYIGYC
-143 ANAGLIKGYDDKTFG
+143 ANAGLVKGYDAKTFG
-158 PADKVTGYQALAM
+158 PSDKVTGYQALAM

-180 NDEFTGAQWQL
+180 TGEFTGADWQL
-191 RVASTAQQAGVLV
+191 HVAQTAQQLGILA
-204 NVKGVDLNAPASREL
+204 NVKGVDLNAAATREL

-227 AATVPM
+227 ATVPM
-233 VKYTPAF
+233 VSYTPAF

-245 SIVGNQKTLGEQNFD
+245 SVVGAQKSLGEKNFG

-277 VWTYNTGDKKTT
+277 VWTYNTGNKKTT

-408 TTSNTTKPVSFA
+408 TTSTTTKPVSFA

-554 ASVNGNAANATGSQ
+554 ASVNGNAANATGAVGST
-568 NGNFYTQGVPTSGS
+568 YTQGVPTSGS

-621 KSDKVVDLGGP
+621 KSDKVVDLGGTDP
-632 DTNTVGTASYNNS
+632 NKVGTASYNNS

-657 ATDNTVFLYVNENG
+657 ATDNTVFLYVNDNG

-704 VVRSYTAASNTFIA
+704 VVRGYTAASNTFIA
-718 YVTDKTVD
+718 YVTDNTVD
-726 GYAYPNG
+726 GFAYPNG

-754 ATVSGTTVTAANAF
+754 ATVTGATTTPNTTFTTTVAAN
-768 ATAFD
+768 
-773 GQSAGQGLYKF
+773 GQGLYKF

-799 AGAGAYATKT
+799 AGAGAYATAT

-829 QTEKTTGTVNKD
+829 QTEKTTNDVNKD

-847 PATSVIKVVTYS
+847 PATTVIKVVTYN

-897 YVAAAESSV
+897 YVAATESSV
-906 NPDADKSDVKTL
+906 NPNPSVPANVASIEIKSDKSVYMTLDNTAKVGDKFGFTVEKLGDNGYVKVGDYF
-918 AGKGTVTI
+918 ATVQGNTKAAW
-926 GSTVVDIVDKAYVS
+926 VDMSKV
-940 VDLAL
+940 L
-945 KNAKTLTGYN
+945 
-955 GSTMPVAV
+955 
-963 SNTNDWVA
+963 SN
-971 LGVYDNAAL
+971 
-980 AAQVT
+980 
-985 LPANSGSTTASGT
+985 GT
-998 YVLSTNNV
+998 YRVTCGV
-1006 ILVAFSENFV
+1006 FTDEATF
-1016 NYYVAYV
+1016 
-1023 IG
+1023 

>member
-1 MLIFRENSSENVPF
+1 
-15 VEIDEPKR
+15 
-23 MEIYERRVTSMKKL
+23 MKKL

-204 NVKGVDLNAPASREL
+204 NVKGVDLNAAATREL

-277 VWTYNTGDKKTT
+277 VWTYNTGNKKTT

-408 TTSNTTKPVSFA
+408 TTSTTAKPVSFA

-621 KSDKVVDLGGP
+621 KSDKVVDLGGTDP
-632 DTNTVGTASYNNS
+632 NKVGTASYNNS

-657 ATDNTVFLYVNENG
+657 ATDNTVFLYVNDNG

-704 VVRSYTAASNTFIA
+704 VVRGYTAASNTFIA

-754 ATVSGTTVTAANAF
+754 ATVNGTTVTAANAF

-799 AGAGAYATKT
+799 AGAGAYDTKT

-829 QTEKTTGTVNKD
+829 QTEKTAGTVNKD

-955 GSTMPVAV
+955 GSTMSVAV